1 MTKKVSAKE
10 RLIKLTSAVL
20 AVVMAL
26 SLVLSYVPFI
36 DGLQI
41 IAFADTDYVEYE
53 VDNITDLRSALSD
66 AADDTSDTVYKITVT
81 SGTTL
86 WVGKPIFLPSNVYLI
101 ATGARF

>member
-41 IAFADTDYVEYE
+41 IAFADTDYKEYE

-66 AADDTSDTVYKITVT
+66 AADDTSDTV
-81 SGTTL
+81 
-86 WVGKPIFLPSNVYLI
+86 
-101 ATGARF
+101 